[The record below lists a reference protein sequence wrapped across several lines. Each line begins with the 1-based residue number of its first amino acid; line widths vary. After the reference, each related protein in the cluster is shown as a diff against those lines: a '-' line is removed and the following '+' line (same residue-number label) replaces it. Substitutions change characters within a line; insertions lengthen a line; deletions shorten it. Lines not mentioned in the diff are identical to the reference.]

1 MKRILA
7 LAVVMGLFY
16 VTMIS
21 MSSAQQKEKEAKAN
35 ALISQKQSDKK
46 EQNDSNYNRDDLKTN
61 LARAY
66 YDALGDVENDIE
78 DEEIKGSDGKKR
90 SVLQEAR
97 RTIFQADK
105 ILARVKAE
113 NNKALA
119 KLRNPPHRVF
129 PQRKKVEGKKDQ
141 QALKKEIE
149 AQKELVKKQQQKLKS
164 LEKELISA
172 PTEKE

>member
-21 MSSAQQKEKEAKAN
+21 MSSAQQKEAESK
-35 ALISQKQSDKK
+35 ALISQKQSDKN
-46 EQNDSNYNRDDLKTN
+46 QQDDSNYNRDDLKTN

-119 KLRNPPHRVF
+119 KLRNPPRRVF
-129 PQRKKVEGKKDQ
+129 PQQKKVEGKKDQ

-172 PTEKE
+172 PTEK

>member
-1 MKRILA
+1 MKRLLA

-21 MSSAQQKEKEAKAN
+21 MSSAQQKEKEAKSET
-35 ALISQKQSDKK
+35 LVSQKQAKK
-46 EQNDSNYNRDDLKTN
+46 EEQDFSKYDRDDLKTK
-61 LARAY
+61 LGRAF
-66 YDALGDVENDIE
+66 YDALSDVENDIE
-78 DEEIKGSDGKKR
+78 DEEVKGSDGKKR

-97 RTIFQADK
+97 RTIFQSDQ

-113 NNKALA
+113 NKKALA
-119 KLRNPPHRVF
+119 KLRNPPRRVF

-141 QALKKEIE
+141 QTLKKEIE
-149 AQKELVKKQQQKLKS
+149 AQKKLVKEQQQKLKS

-172 PTEKE
+172 PTE